1 MTLSIPPSAFEFLC
15 ARASIEIV
23 ILIFGG
29 KLHTTKKN
37 RRNELESSTFMSY
50 PALPVI
56 RDIAR
61 PGGGGGILYETDGGA
76 RRRLIDKKPFH

>member
-1 MTLSIPPSAFEFLC
+1 
-15 ARASIEIV
+15 
-23 ILIFGG
+23 
-29 KLHTTKKN
+29 
-37 RRNELESSTFMSY
+37 MSY

-76 RRRLIDKKPFH
+76 RRRLIDKKPF